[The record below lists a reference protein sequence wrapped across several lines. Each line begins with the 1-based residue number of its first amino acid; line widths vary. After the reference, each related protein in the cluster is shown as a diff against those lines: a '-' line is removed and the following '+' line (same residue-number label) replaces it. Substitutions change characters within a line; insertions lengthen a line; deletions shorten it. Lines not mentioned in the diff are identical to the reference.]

1 MRCLPPFSNPI
12 MPLNFTLSQLTHR
25 IQTPRLLIRLPQAD
39 DRADLFELHRD
50 DAVNRYLPYASWK
63 IPDDGNIWFERAHT
77 RLHDN
82 TGLQMVMV
90 ANDLQKVIG
99 SCVLFHFELEN
110 EVAEIGYALA
120 QAHWGKGYAAEA
132 IQALIDYAFVV
143 LGMRRLVAHV
153 DVRNR
158 ASHQL
163 LLKLGFTHEGVLRED
178 SLMKGELTSAN
189 IYGLLRR
196 DWEK

>member
-1 MRCLPPFSNPI
+1 
-12 MPLNFTLSQLTHR
+12 MPLQFTLSQLNHR
-25 IQTPRLLIRLPQAD
+25 FQTARLLVRLPQAD
-39 DRADLFELHRD
+39 DLADLFEVHRD
-50 DAVNRYLPYASWK
+50 DAVNRYLPFVAWQ
-63 IPDDGNIWFERAHT
+63 IPADSTAWFERAVT

-90 ANDLQKVIG
+90 ANDSQKVIG
-99 SCVLFHFELEN
+99 SCVLFRFELDN

-120 QAHWGKGYAAEA
+120 QAHWGKGYGFEA

-153 DVRNR
+153 DVRNL
-158 ASHQL
+158 ASHHL